1 MTPTVYLLHGR
12 DSNPQG
18 LKIRHMTAIA
28 KQCGWKVVAPDFTA
42 TKDPEERVRMFLE
55 IAKENNNSKSI
66 IVGSSM
72 GGYVALVASGTLKPA
87 ALLLLAPAVNM
98 AGYRET
104 NLQPVADE
112 TTIIHGWNDELI
124 EPLSVMKFAELHRTM
139 LHMVDDDHVLKQ
151 SMPLLESVFTG
162 ILKRCCTVS
171 RQSRL
176 MAVI

>member
-18 LKIRHMTAIA
+18 LKIKHMTAIA
-28 KQCGWKVVAPDFTA
+28 KRCGWRVVAPDFST
-42 TKDPEERVRMFLE
+42 TKDPDERVRMFLE
-55 IAKENNNSKSI
+55 IAQENNDAKRV

-72 GGYVALVASGTLKPA
+72 GGYVALVASATFKPT

-98 AGYRET
+98 DGYRET
-104 NLQPVADE
+104 NLEPVAEE

-124 EPLSVMKFAELHRTM
+124 EPASVLAFAASHRTT
-139 LHMVDDDHVLKQ
+139 LHMVNDDHVLKQ
-151 SMPLLESVFTG
+151 SIPLIESVLTDM
-162 ILKRCCTVS
+162 LKRCNPIL

-176 MAVI
+176 MAVL